1 MSNAREFTGSSAAE
15 AAINACEE
23 FGVNRSD
30 IEWDVVSQTGEG
42 IDREVVISVQLKDG
56 VEPGSANVDS
66 GDDRPER
73 RETRSRD
80 RGGRGDRD
88 RGGRDRDRGGRDRDR
103 GGRDRDRGGRDRDR
117 GGDRD
122 RGERSQRDAEP
133 STNVDE
139 ALELEVIPLEPV
151 ELPAAFE
158 GERSERGAKAIEVL
172 SEIVQR
178 AGWDVSVLL
187 VDDTEDQIELTMHGD
202 DETCVIG
209 KRGDVLLA
217 LQFIINRIAAR
228 ASEGEQ
234 LIVLDAA
241 GYRNRRRDALSGLA
255 MELANKAQKNSKI
268 VKLSPMSSH
277 DRRVVHQALTDV
289 EGVDT
294 RSEGDGI
301 FRQLLIIPM
310 GYEKRPSSSSRQN

>member
-30 IEWDVVSQTGEG
+30 IDYDVISQTGEG
-42 IDREVVISVQLKDG
+42 IDREVVISVKLKEG
-56 VEPGSANVDS
+56 VEPGSANIDS
-66 GDDRPER
+66 GDERPER

-80 RGGRGDRD
+80 RGGRDRGRGRD

-103 GGRDRDRGGRDRDR
+103 GGRDRDRGGR
-117 GGDRD
+117 
-122 RGERSQRDAEP
+122 SQRDAEP

-139 ALELEVIPLEPV
+139 ALELEVVPTEPV

-158 GERSERGAKAIEVL
+158 GERSERGSKAVEVL

-228 ASEGEQ
+228 ASEGDQ

-241 GYRNRRRDALSGLA
+241 GYRTRRRDALSGLA
-255 MELANKAQKNSKI
+255 KELAKKAQKNSKI

-289 EGVDT
+289 DGVDT
-294 RSEGDGI
+294 RAEGDGV

-310 GYEKRPSSSSRQN
+310 GYEKRPTSSSRQN

>member
-1 MSNAREFTGSSAAE
+1 MMSNAREFTGSSAAE

-30 IEWDVVSQTGEG
+30 IDYDVISQTGEG
-42 IDREVVISVQLKDG
+42 IDREVVISVKLKEG
-56 VEPGSANVDS
+56 VEPGSANIDS
-66 GDDRPER
+66 GDERPER

-80 RGGRGDRD
+80 RGGRD
-88 RGGRDRDRGGRDRDR
+88 RGRGRDRDRGGRDRDR
-103 GGRDRDRGGRDRDR
+103 GGRDRDRGGR
-117 GGDRD
+117 
-122 RGERSQRDAEP
+122 SQRDAEP

-139 ALELEVIPLEPV
+139 ALELEVVPAEPV

-158 GERSERGAKAIEVL
+158 GERSERGSKAVEVL

-228 ASEGEQ
+228 ASEGDQ

-241 GYRNRRRDALSGLA
+241 GYRTRRRDALSGLA
-255 MELANKAQKNSKI
+255 KELAKKAQKNSKI

-289 EGVDT
+289 DGVDT
-294 RSEGDGI
+294 RSEGDGV

-310 GYEKRPSSSSRQN
+310 GYEKRPTSSSRQN

>member
-30 IEWDVVSQTGEG
+30 IDYDVISQTGEG
-42 IDREVVISVQLKDG
+42 IDREVVISVKLKEG
-56 VEPGSANVDS
+56 VEPGSANIDS
-66 GDDRPER
+66 GDERPER

-80 RGGRGDRD
+80 RGGRD
-88 RGGRDRDRGGRDRDR
+88 RGRGRDRDRGGRDRDR

-117 GGDRD
+117 GG
-122 RGERSQRDAEP
+122 RSQRDAEP

-139 ALELEVIPLEPV
+139 ALELEVVPAEPV

-158 GERSERGAKAIEVL
+158 GERSERGSKAVEVL

-228 ASEGEQ
+228 ASEGDQ

-241 GYRNRRRDALSGLA
+241 GYRTRRRDALSGLA
-255 MELANKAQKNSKI
+255 KELAKKAQKNSKI

-289 EGVDT
+289 DGVDT
-294 RSEGDGI
+294 RSEGDGV

>member
-30 IEWDVVSQTGEG
+30 IDYDVISQTGEG
-42 IDREVVISVQLKDG
+42 IDREVVISVKLKEG
-56 VEPGSANVDS
+56 VEPGSANIDS
-66 GDDRPER
+66 GDERPER

-80 RGGRGDRD
+80 RGGRDRGRGRD

-103 GGRDRDRGGRDRDR
+103 GGRDRDRGGR
-117 GGDRD
+117 
-122 RGERSQRDAEP
+122 SQRDAEP

-139 ALELEVIPLEPV
+139 ALELEVVPAEPV

-158 GERSERGAKAIEVL
+158 GERSERGSKAVEVL

-228 ASEGEQ
+228 ASEGDQ

-241 GYRNRRRDALSGLA
+241 GYRTRRRDALSGLA
-255 MELANKAQKNSKI
+255 KELAKKAQKNSKI

-289 EGVDT
+289 DGVDT
-294 RSEGDGI
+294 RSEGDGV

>member
-30 IEWDVVSQTGEG
+30 IDYDVLSETGEG
-42 IDREVVISVQLKDG
+42 IDREVVISAKLKEG

-88 RGGRDRDRGGRDRDR
+88 RGRGGRDRGDRGGRDRDR

-117 GGDRD
+117 GGRD
-122 RGERSQRDAEP
+122 QRDAEP

-139 ALELEVIPLEPV
+139 ALELEVVPAEPV

-158 GERSERGAKAIEVL
+158 GERSERGAKAVEVL

-187 VDDTEDQIELTMHGD
+187 VDDTDDQIELTMHGG

-255 MELANKAQKNSKI
+255 MELAKKAQKNSKI

-289 EGVDT
+289 DGVDT
-294 RSEGDGI
+294 RSEGDGV

-310 GYEKRPSSSSRQN
+310 GYEKRASSSSRQN

>member
-30 IEWDVVSQTGEG
+30 IDYDVISQTGEG
-42 IDREVVISVQLKDG
+42 IDREVVISVKLKEG
-56 VEPGSANVDS
+56 VEPGSANIDS
-66 GDDRPER
+66 GDERPER
-73 RETRSRD
+73 RETRSRA
-80 RGGRGDRD
+80 RGGRDRGRGRD

-103 GGRDRDRGGRDRDR
+103 GGRDRDRGGR
-117 GGDRD
+117 
-122 RGERSQRDAEP
+122 SQRDAEP

-139 ALELEVIPLEPV
+139 ALELEVVPAEPV

-158 GERSERGAKAIEVL
+158 GERSERGSKAVEVL

-228 ASEGEQ
+228 ASEGDQ

-241 GYRNRRRDALSGLA
+241 GYRTRRRDALSGLA
-255 MELANKAQKNSKI
+255 KELAKKAQKNSKI

-289 EGVDT
+289 DGVDT
-294 RSEGDGI
+294 RSEGDGV

>member
-1 MSNAREFTGSSAAE
+1 MGFKLMSNAREFTGSSAAE

-30 IEWDVVSQTGEG
+30 IDYDVLSETGEG
-42 IDREVVISVQLKDG
+42 IDREVVISAKLKEG
-56 VEPGSANVDS
+56 VESGSANVDS

-73 RETRSRD
+73 RDTRSRDRD

-88 RGGRDRDRGGRDRDR
+88 RGRGGRDRDRGGRDRDR
-103 GGRDRDRGGRDRDR
+103 DRDRDRGAPD
-117 GGDRD
+117 
-122 RGERSQRDAEP
+122 QRDAEP

-139 ALELEVIPLEPV
+139 ALELEVVPVEPV

-158 GERSERGAKAIEVL
+158 GERSERGAKAVEVL

-187 VDDTEDQIELTMHGD
+187 VDDTEDQIELTMHGG

-289 EGVDT
+289 DGVDT
-294 RSEGDGI
+294 RSEGDGV

-310 GYEKRPSSSSRQN
+310 GYEKRASSSSRQN

>member
-42 IDREVVISVQLKDG
+42 IDREVVISVQLKEG

-66 GDDRPER
+66 GDER
-73 RETRSRD
+73 REPRSRDRGDRGGRGDRGRGGRDRD

-103 GGRDRDRGGRDRDR
+103 GGR
-117 GGDRD
+117 
-122 RGERSQRDAEP
+122 SQRDAEP

-139 ALELEVIPLEPV
+139 ALELEVIPAEPV

-158 GERSERGAKAIEVL
+158 GERSERGAKAVEVL

-187 VDDTEDQIELTMHGD
+187 VDDTEDQIEMTMHGD

-217 LQFIINRIAAR
+217 LQFIINRITAR
-228 ASEGEQ
+228 ASDGDQ

-255 MELANKAQKNSKI
+255 KELAQKAQKNSKI